1 MKKDILNKANDI
13 VEEIENV
20 EYRIDAIS
28 ELLNSKES
36 LILTIAR
43 NKDRLFYYDQE
54 VIGDILTKDLS
65 MQQAR
70 ARELHDQFNKL

>member
-13 VEEIENV
+13 AEEIENV

-28 ELLNSKES
+28 EFLNSKES

-43 NKDRLFYYDQE
+43 NKDKLFYYDQE
-54 VIGDILTKDLS
+54 VIGEILTKDLNA
-65 MQQAR
+65 QQAR